1 LEVNRVYKYQSAKL
15 LKFQL
20 ALLLLLLSPLTVI
33 AQSAN
38 IIAIEPG
45 SGTPG
50 TTIAIRDT
58 TGSNT
63 GKNCFV
69 TVGSGR
75 AQSLGTMQGVLSYVV
90 PNDLAAGI
98 IISFICTGGAD
109 GLRTN
114 TATFT
119 VTALAIIVQPPSQPA
134 DADGDGLPDTRD
146 NCPNEAGPLDNN
158 GCPVSAPPPL
168 DSDADGVAD
177 NVDACP
183 NAFGAPENNGCPVV
197 VPTQVP
203 ALILPSLPPD
213 GSCVIATLD
222 AAPVNVRELATTDSA
237 IVASLDPTL
246 TYAVVG
252 RIEDNSWLQIN
263 GGWVAAFVVRLGG
276 DCGAVPVGDGLSNTL
291 MVGEQPPSTLLLP
304 AVQKIRDA
312 AARMQNCPD
321 LFPSVDGLPTFLT
334 LYIVGEPD
342 PCVFA
347 QAELDGLFLSA
358 GQPDPMASLEFDY
371 GQWVNGLCP
380 DRWGVIYDFVH
391 LLNRIQDRSPE
402 VWQDVTSRITED
414 NICLVLQE
422 FGELSYLNPYVFP
435 DQAVNLIAVA
445 YCTYG
450 YYNVLSSAW
459 VQRMEGF
466 IDFLQIPPDHMRV
479 LDILSQDDACGV
491 IEFIRPIGVLSS
503 GNLQFYTTL
512 ADSCGIG
519 RGTAAERAIYN
530 SVREAYDSQAAA
542 NLGCAGF
549 DQYTSFPLPADLQP
563 TMPQIAQDA
572 DCQGNF
578 RLLASFNGGLNPET
592 VFRLLTSL
600 DPCANAYEYAYY
612 GSYNGVNNLP
622 LPACFQNG
630 DVVIPAP
637 SQGQEATVVNTG
649 SSWRQKLLILDR
661 PLDQICN
668 YMDLNVGSGGFALVP
683 TEDALDLAIV
693 PSATPLG
700 IIAAPTATLPLI
712 VAEPALL
719 PTSPP
724 LLDSSPTPPIQPVD
738 QPPVAVPS
746 TVVPESE
753 PIIFSYSL
761 GNSQNPV
768 VATFLT
774 YDQQGNFEGRYLLT
788 SVRHRFFSIVDRT
801 QLLQLPPDC
810 CPGIRNDLPVSILPG
825 GHAVAY
831 YADDPADGSLTLRVH
846 DGETS
851 AEEPTIRLGTFIAD
865 TTYPSVW
872 SPDGQFAVITAANGT
887 SAAPL
892 EGHQLLVFHLGGQPS
907 ASEPVLTIENAAAP
921 TISPNGRLLAF
932 DRLDTTGRNIY
943 VRSMN
948 SGEITPITQQPAGS
962 ECFGAQFGLDSLTL
976 FFTCQINGET
986 TLYRYGLAGVTPIRT
1001 GIANAQNP
1009 SPGPEP
1015 GFITFDDGQTLYVSR
1030 DDGTNARPY
1039 AQLEGLS
1046 LRGLQWTPPPAVTD
1060 SVWLDLSAPTG

>member
-1 LEVNRVYKYQSAKL
+1 MYKYRYSKL

-38 IIAIEPG
+38 IITIEPG

-50 TTIAIRDT
+50 TTIAIRDS

-75 AQSLGTMQGVLSYVV
+75 AQSLGTMQGALSYVV
-90 PNDLAAGI
+90 PNDLAAGT

-119 VTALAIIVQPPSQPA
+119 VTALAIIVQPPSQPT

-158 GCPVSAPPPL
+158 GCPVTAPPAL

-183 NAFGAPENNGCPVV
+183 NEFGAPENNGCPVV
-197 VPTQVP
+197 VATDVP
-203 ALILPSLPPD
+203 ALVLPPLSPD
-213 GSCVIATLD
+213 GPCVLATLD

-246 TYAVVG
+246 TYAVV
-252 RIEDNSWLQIN
+252 RRNTDNSWLQIN

-276 DCGAVPVGDGLSNTL
+276 DCGAVPVGDGSSNTI
-291 MVGEQPPSTLLLP
+291 MVAEQPPSALLLP

-312 AARMQNCPD
+312 AARLQNCPD
-321 LFPSVDGLPTFLT
+321 LAPTVDGLPTFLT

-358 GQPDPMASLEFDY
+358 GQPDPMASLESNY

-380 DRWGVIYDFVH
+380 DRFGAIYDFVH

-402 VWQDVTSRITED
+402 VWQDVTSRITEE
-414 NICLVLQE
+414 NICLVIQE
-422 FGELSYLNPYVFP
+422 FSEQSYLNPFVFM
-435 DQAVNLIAVA
+435 DQDVNLIAVA

-459 VQRMEGF
+459 VNRIEGY
-466 IDFLQIPPDHMRV
+466 IDFLQVPTGHMRV
-479 LDILSQDDACGV
+479 LDTYSTEDACGV
-491 IEFIRPIGVLSS
+491 IEFIRPVGVINS
-503 GNLQFYTTL
+503 GNALFYTNL
-512 ADSCGIG
+512 ADFCGIG
-519 RGTAAERAIYN
+519 RATAVERAILN
-530 SVREAYDSQAAA
+530 SVRGAYDAQAAA
-542 NLGCAGF
+542 NLGCAGY
-549 DQYTSFPLPADLQP
+549 DQYTSLPLPADLQP

-572 DCQGNF
+572 ECQGNF
-578 RLLASFNGGLNPET
+578 RLLASHNGGLNPET
-592 VFRLLTSL
+592 LFRLLTSL
-600 DPCANAYEYAYY
+600 DPCGNAYEFAYY
-612 GSYNGVNNLP
+612 GGFVGVNELP
-622 LPACFQNG
+622 LPPCFQDG
-630 DVVIPAP
+630 QVIIPAP
-637 SQGQEATVVNTG
+637 SQGQDDVVLTID

-668 YMDLNVGSGGFALVP
+668 YLDLNVGSDGFALVP
-683 TEDALDLAIV
+683 TEDALDLVIV

-700 IIAAPTATLPLI
+700 IVAAPTATLPVI
-712 VAEPALL
+712 VADQGLL

-724 LLDSSPTPPIQPVD
+724 LLDSSPI
-738 QPPVAVPS
+738 PPVQPTDQLPLAVPP
-746 TVVPESE
+746 TAVPGAE
-753 PIIFSYSL
+753 PIIESYSI
-761 GNSQNPV
+761 GNNHDPV
-768 VATFLT
+768 VATFLA
-774 YDQQGNFEGRYLLT
+774 YDEQGNFDGRYLIT
-788 SVRHRFFSIVDRT
+788 AVRHRFFSVVDRT
-801 QLLQLPPDC
+801 QLLALPADC

-825 GHAVAY
+825 GKAFAY
-831 YADDPADGSLTLRVH
+831 FADDPADGSLSLWVHGTEVPADQPTLR
-846 DGETS
+846 
-851 AEEPTIRLGTFIAD
+851 RGTFVLD
-865 TTYPSVW
+865 TTYETAW

-892 EGHQLLVFHLGGQPS
+892 EGHQLLVFDLGSP
-907 ASEPVLTIENAAAP
+907 ASPVLTVENAAAP

-932 DRLDTTGRNIY
+932 ERQDATGRNIY
-943 VRSMN
+943 VRTMN

-962 ECFGAQFGLDSLTL
+962 ECYGAQFGLDSLTL

-986 TLYRYGLAGVTPIRT
+986 TLFRYGLAGVTPIRT
-1001 GIANAQNP
+1001 GVANAQNP

-1015 GFITFDDGQTLYVSR
+1015 GFITFDDGQTLYISR
-1030 DDGTNARPY
+1030 DDGTNALPY

-1046 LRGLQWTPPPAVTD
+1046 LRGLQWTPPSGSLD
-1060 SVWLDLSAPTG
+1060 SIWLDISAPVN

>member
-1 LEVNRVYKYQSAKL
+1 LEVNRVYKNPYAKL
-15 LKFQL
+15 LKVQL
-20 ALLLLLLSPLTVI
+20 ALLLLLLSPLTLI

-38 IIAIEPG
+38 LITVEPG

-50 TTIAIRDT
+50 TAIAIRDASGT
-58 TGSNT
+58 NT

-75 AQSLGTMQGVLSYVV
+75 AQSLGTMQGALSYVV
-90 PNDLAAGI
+90 PNDLAAATV
-98 IISFICTGGAD
+98 ISFICTGGAD

-134 DADGDGLPDTRD
+134 DADGDGLPNTRD
-146 NCPNEAGPLDNN
+146 NCPNEAGPLDNT

-168 DSDADGVAD
+168 DSDADGIAD

-183 NAFGAPENNGCPVV
+183 NEFGAPENNGCPVV

-213 GSCVIATLD
+213 GPCVLATLD

-252 RIEDNSWLQIN
+252 RIEDNSWLLID

-291 MVGEQPPSTLLLP
+291 MVGEQLPSPLLLP

-312 AARMQNCPD
+312 AARLQNCPD
-321 LFPSVDGLPTFLT
+321 LAPTVDGLPTFLA

-358 GQPDPMASLEFDY
+358 GQPDPMASLEANY
-371 GQWVNGLCP
+371 AEWINNLCP
-380 DRWGVIYDFVH
+380 DRFGAIYDFEG
-391 LLNRIQDRSPE
+391 LLYHIQDRSPE
-402 VWQDVTSRITED
+402 VWQDVTSRITEE

-422 FGELSYLNPYVFP
+422 FSDLSYLNPYVFP
-435 DQAVNLIAVA
+435 DSAINLIAVA
-445 YCTYG
+445 YCTRG
-450 YYNVLSSAW
+450 AYYNVLSSAW

-491 IEFIRPIGVLSS
+491 IEFIRPIGVMSS
-503 GNLQFYTTL
+503 GNLQFFSTL
-512 ADSCGIG
+512 ADFCGIG
-519 RGTAAERAIYN
+519 RGTAAERAIYH
-530 SVREAYDSQAAA
+530 SVRGAYDAQAAA

-549 DQYTSFPLPADLQP
+549 DQYTSFPLPDDLQP

-592 VFRLLTSL
+592 LFRLLTSL
-600 DPCANAYEYAYY
+600 DPCDNAFEYAYY
-612 GSYNGVNNLP
+612 GSYNTVNNLP

-668 YMDLNVGSGGFALVP
+668 YMDLNVGSDGFALVP
-683 TEDALDLAIV
+683 TEDALDLVIV

-700 IIAAPTATLPLI
+700 IVAVPTATLPVI
-712 VAEPALL
+712 VADQGLL
-719 PTSPP
+719 PSSPP
-724 LLDSSPTPPIQPVD
+724 LLDSSPTPPVQPTD
-738 QPPVAVPS
+738 QLPVAVQPTAVS
-746 TVVPESE
+746 GSE
-753 PIIFSYSL
+753 PIIFSYSIS
-761 GNSQNPV
+761 NNHDPV
-768 VATFLT
+768 VATFLA
-774 YDQQGNFEGRYLLT
+774 YDQQGNFEGRYLIT
-788 SVRHRFFSIVDRT
+788 AVQHRYFSNVDRT

-810 CPGIRNDLPVSILPG
+810 CPGIRNDLPVSVLPG
-825 GHAVAY
+825 GKAFAY
-831 YADDPADGSLTLRVH
+831 FAPDPADGSLSLWVYGTETPADQPTL
-846 DGETS
+846 
-851 AEEPTIRLGTFIAD
+851 RLGTFIAD
-865 TTYPSVW
+865 TTYRSVW

-892 EGHQLLVFHLGGQPS
+892 EGHQLLVFQLGNS
-907 ASEPVLTIENAAAP
+907 AAPNLTIENAAAP

-932 DRLDTTGRNIY
+932 DRLDATGRNIY

-962 ECFGAQFGLDSLTL
+962 ECFGAEFGLDSLTL

-1001 GIANAQNP
+1001 GVANAQNP

-1030 DDGTNARPY
+1030 DDGTNALPY
-1039 AQLEGLS
+1039 ARLEGLS
-1046 LRGLQWTPPPAVTD
+1046 LRGLQWTPPPASAD